1 MAALMRRARLIIVS
15 AASMAVLFLAVSCAG
30 ESSVPAAEER
40 PDTVAVAHLWPYQF
54 TTLEEMV
61 ATSDLVVVG
70 EVTAIE
76 RGPMP
81 TDDPDAIGL
90 RNVTVTISETLKG
103 TAPGATV
110 VIGEAGYYP
119 GKAGYFSGGSYELA
133 DMPWSRLGDIGVF
146 SLLRHEGQPA
156 DHFVH
161 IHPDGRML
169 THYRGEDGQ
178 SQMYTG
184 TVETFSHT
192 ALGEVLTKLVPEQA
206 AAHVRQAAV
215 TVETEQIQPQ
225 RTIQELIFGTDPDD
239 SSPGETGNTGSGDN
253 SEPGGPGSP
262 STAPGSNKEVTE

>member
-1 MAALMRRARLIIVS
+1 MGATLRRARLIIVS
-15 AASMAVLFLAVSCAG
+15 AASAAMVLVAASCG
-30 ESSVPAAEER
+30 GGSSVPAAEER
-40 PDTVAVAHLWPYQF
+40 PDTVAVAHWWSYQF
-54 TTLEEMV
+54 NTLEEMV

-81 TDDPDAIGL
+81 TDDPDGIGL

-110 VIGEAGYYP
+110 VIGESGYH
-119 GKAGYFSGGSYELA
+119 SDGSFELS
-133 DMPWSRLGDIGVF
+133 DMPWSRIGDIGVF
-146 SLLRHEGQPA
+146 SLLHHEGQPA
-156 DHFVH
+156 DHFRH

-169 THYRGEDGQ
+169 THYRDEDGQ
-178 SQMYTG
+178 SRMYAG

-192 ALGEVLTKLVPEQA
+192 ALGEVLTELAPERV

-215 TVETEQIQPQ
+215 TVVTEQIQPQ

-239 SSPGETGNTGSGDN
+239 SSPGGTGNTGGGVGDD
-253 SEPGGPGSP
+253 SEPAGPTSP
-262 STAPGSNKEVTE
+262 GTAPGSNQEDKE